1 MVKMQYTKHV
11 AKYTKTWICQT
22 NIFYI
27 NLSIHLFTLDY
38 DTTNKVG
45 TKRAACQA
53 AIDVD
58 CGLLHSLGKEMIT
71 EEMVCN
77 DSDSVFIIKQ
87 KSVAF
92 QHLMIQVK
100 HFQMS
105 KVDKI

>member
-1 MVKMQYTKHV
+1 M
-11 AKYTKTWICQT
+11 

-53 AIDVD
+53 AIDV
-58 CGLLHSLGKEMIT
+58 GYSLLHLLGKEMIT

-77 DSDSVFIIKQ
+77 AQRFYVHYIAKKRGVSTFDD
-87 KSVAF
+87 
-92 QHLMIQVK
+92 LR
-100 HFQMS
+100 
-105 KVDKI
+105 

>member
-1 MVKMQYTKHV
+1 M
-11 AKYTKTWICQT
+11 

-53 AIDVD
+53 GIDVG
-58 CGLLHSLGKEMIT
+58 CGLGKEMIT

-77 DSDSVFIIKQ
+77 AQRTAILCS
-87 KSVAF
+87 
-92 QHLMIQVK
+92 LY
-100 HFQMS
+100 S
-105 KVDKI
+105 KKAWRFNI